1 VQDFTEDNTSLPTLD
16 IEQQVSVVGRI
27 VGVGLFVNSEDM
39 KRSPLSKQLID
50 KLKV

>member
-27 VGVGLFVNSEDM
+27 VGVSLFVNSEDM
-39 KRSPLSKQLID
+39 KRLSLSEQPIN